1 MADSGDGDERTPYS
15 AYAISI
21 YQNGIMSGQ
30 LPVVTTDPNGLEAQA
45 KKALGPES
53 FGYVFGGAG
62 ELSTMD
68 ANRLAFRQWKIVP
81 RFLRPN
87 NPRDLRTELFGVT
100 YDIYLRV
107 SCPDG
112 PIGVQGIF
120 HADKETGLAAAC
132 AELRVP
138 YTLSTAATSTI
149 EEVAEVC
156 GDQHRWFQLYWPMD
170 DEITGSILRRAKAN
184 GYKVLV
190 VTLDTVTLAWR
201 PADLD
206 QAYLP
211 MVTGTG
217 NAVAFSDPVFRKKFA
232 EQNDGDAIE
241 DNIISASRYWIS
253 EAFPG
258 DHHRWEDLALLK
270 KHWDGPI
277 VLKGV
282 LSVEDAK
289 LAVEHGMSGIIVSNH
304 GGRQLDGSVASLEML
319 PEIVE
324 AVGDKLTVM
333 FDSGIRTG
341 ADIVKALA
349 LGAKAV
355 FVGRPAIYGL
365 GIAGKEGAKAV
376 IAGLLADLDLTMGLS
391 GFKNISELKPSI
403 LRQVR
408 YGGDV
413 KANL

>member
-1 MADSGDGDERTPYS
+1 MADSGDGDEHAPYS
-15 AYAISI
+15 AYAVGI
-21 YQNGIMSGQ
+21 YQNGIISGKM
-30 LPVVTTDPNGLEAQA
+30 PIVTTDPNGLQAQA
-45 KKALGPES
+45 KKALGPEA

-81 RFLRPN
+81 RFLRRS

-100 YDIYLRV
+100 YESPVLMA
-107 SCPDG
+107 

-149 EEVAEVC
+149 EEVAEGC

-184 GYKVLV
+184 SYKVLV

-201 PADLD
+201 PTDLD

-217 NAVAFSDPVFRKKFA
+217 NSVAFSDPVFRKKFA

-241 DNIISASRYWIS
+241 DNLISASRYWIS

-282 LSVEDAK
+282 LSVDDAR

-304 GGRQLDGSVASLEML
+304 GGRQLDGGVASLEML
-319 PEIVE
+319 PDIVE

-376 IAGLLADLDLTMGLS
+376 IAGLLADLDLTMGLA
-391 GFKNISELKPSI
+391 GFKSISDLKPPI
-403 LRQVR
+403 LRHVG

>member
-1 MADSGDGDERTPYS
+1 MGDADDVMVPYAS
-15 AYAISI
+15 YAVSI
-21 YQNGIMSGQ
+21 YQNGIIAGQ
-30 LPVVTTDPNGLEAQA
+30 LPIVTTDPNGLQEQA
-45 KKALGPES
+45 KKAMGKES

-81 RFLRPN
+81 RFLRPT

-100 YDIYLRV
+100 YDSPVLMA
-107 SCPDG
+107 

-120 HADKETGLAAAC
+120 HEDKETGLASAC

-149 EEVAEVC
+149 EEVAEAS
-156 GDQHRWFQLYWPMD
+156 GDNHCWFQLYWPMD
-170 DEITGSILRRAKAN
+170 DDITGSLLRRARAS

-190 VTLDTVTLAWR
+190 VTLDTVTMAWR
-201 PADLD
+201 PVDLD
-206 QAYLP
+206 SAFLP
-211 MVTGTG
+211 FATGTG
-217 NAVAFSDPVFRKKFA
+217 NAVGFSDPVFRKKFA
-232 EQNDGDAIE
+232 AENDGDEVE
-241 DNIISASRYWIS
+241 DNVISASRAWIS
-253 EAFPG
+253 QAFPG
-258 DHHRWEDLALLK
+258 DHHTWEDLALLK

-289 LAVEHGMSGIIVSNH
+289 LAVQHGVSGIIVSNH
-304 GGRQLDGSVASLEML
+304 GGRQLDGGVASLEML

-324 AVGDKLTVM
+324 AVGDKITVM

-341 ADIVKALA
+341 ADIIKALA
-349 LGAKAV
+349 LGANAV
-355 FVGRPAIYGL
+355 FIGRPAIYGL

-391 GFKNISELKPSI
+391 GFKSVSDLKPSI

-408 YGGDV
+408 YGGDL

>member
-1 MADSGDGDERTPYS
+1 MGDAGDDGDSGRPPYS
-15 AYAISI
+15 SYAVSI
-21 YQNGIMSGQ
+21 YQNGIMAGQ
-30 LPVVTTDPNGLEAQA
+30 LPIVTTDPNGLQEQARKAMGKEA
-45 KKALGPES
+45 

-68 ANRLAFRQWKIVP
+68 ANRLAFRQWKIIP

-87 NPRDLRTELFGVT
+87 NPRDLKTELFGVT
-100 YDIYLRV
+100 YDSPVLM
-107 SCPDG
+107 G

-120 HADKETGLAAAC
+120 HEDKETGLASAC
-132 AELRVP
+132 AELGVP

-149 EEVAEVC
+149 EEVAEAL
-156 GDQHRWFQLYWPMD
+156 GDSHRWFQLYWGMD
-170 DEITGSILRRAKAN
+170 NDITASLLRRAKAS
-184 GYKVLV
+184 GYKALV

-206 QAYLP
+206 SAYLP
-211 MVTGTG
+211 FITGTG
-217 NAVAFSDPVFRKKFA
+217 NSVGFSDPVFRKKFSA
-232 EQNDGDAIE
+232 ENDGDEVE
-241 DNIISASRYWIS
+241 DNVISASRYWIS
-253 EAFPG
+253 QAFPG
-258 DHHRWEDLALLK
+258 EHHSWEDLALLK
-270 KHWDGPI
+270 KHWEGPI

-289 LAVEHGMSGIIVSNH
+289 LAVEHGMSGIVVSNH
-304 GGRQLDGSVASLEML
+304 GGRQLDGAVASLEVL

-341 ADIVKALA
+341 ADIIKALA

-355 FVGRPAIYGL
+355 FIGRPAIYGL

-376 IAGLLADLDLTMGLS
+376 IAGLLADLDLSMGLS
-391 GFKNISELKPSI
+391 GLKSVSELKPSI

-408 YGGDV
+408 YGGDI

>member
-15 AYAISI
+15 AYAVSI
-21 YQNGIMSGQ
+21 YQNGIMAGQ
-30 LPVVTTDPNGLEAQA
+30 LPIVTTDPNGLQAQA
-45 KKALGPES
+45 KKAMGPES
-53 FGYVFGGAG
+53 FNYVFGGAG

-81 RFLRPN
+81 RFLRPS
-87 NPRDLRTELFGVT
+87 NPRDLKTELFGVT
-100 YDIYLRV
+100 YESPLLMA
-107 SCPDG
+107 
-112 PIGVQGIF
+112 PIGVQSIF
-120 HADKETGLAAAC
+120 HEDKETGLAAAC
-132 AELRVP
+132 AELQVP

-149 EEVAEVC
+149 EEVAKVC

-170 DEITGSILRRAKAN
+170 DDITGSILRRARAN

-211 MVTGTG
+211 FITGTG
-217 NAVAFSDPVFRKKFA
+217 NSVGFSDPVFRKKFS
-232 EQNDGDAIE
+232 EQNDGDQVE

-253 EAFPG
+253 QAFPG
-258 DHHRWEDLALLK
+258 DHHSWKDLALLK
-270 KHWDGPI
+270 KNWDGPI

-304 GGRQLDGSVASLEML
+304 GGRQLDGGVASLEVL

-341 ADIVKALA
+341 ADIVKAIA

-391 GFKNISELKPSI
+391 GFKSLSELKPSI

-408 YGGDV
+408 YGGDM

>member
-1 MADSGDGDERTPYS
+1 MGDADDNADGVMVPYAS
-15 AYAISI
+15 YAVSI
-21 YQNGIMSGQ
+21 YQNGIIAGQ
-30 LPVVTTDPNGLEAQA
+30 LPTVTTDPNGLQEQA
-45 KKALGPES
+45 KKAMGKDA

-81 RFLRPN
+81 RFLRPT

-100 YDIYLRV
+100 YDSPVLMA
-107 SCPDG
+107 

-120 HADKETGLAAAC
+120 HEDKETGLASAC

-149 EEVAEVC
+149 EEVAEAS
-156 GDQHRWFQLYWPMD
+156 GDNHRWFQLYWPTD
-170 DEITGSILRRAKAN
+170 DEITGSLLRRARAS
-184 GYKVLV
+184 GYNVLV
-190 VTLDTVTLAWR
+190 VTLDTVTMAWR
-201 PADLD
+201 PVDLD
-206 QAYLP
+206 SAFLP
-211 MVTGTG
+211 FATGTG
-217 NAVAFSDPVFRKKFA
+217 NAVGFSDPVFRKKFA
-232 EQNDGDAIE
+232 AENDGDE
-241 DNIISASRYWIS
+241 VEENVISASRAWIS
-253 EAFPG
+253 QAFPG
-258 DHHRWEDLALLK
+258 DHHTWEDLALLK

-289 LAVEHGMSGIIVSNH
+289 LAAQHGVSGIIVSNH
-304 GGRQLDGSVASLEML
+304 GGRQLDGGVASLEML

-324 AVGDKLTVM
+324 AVGDKITVM

-341 ADIVKALA
+341 ADIIKALA

-376 IAGLLADLDLTMGLS
+376 LAGLLADLDLTMGLS
-391 GFKNISELKPSI
+391 GFKSVSDLKPSI

-408 YGGDV
+408 YGGDL

>member
-1 MADSGDGDERTPYS
+1 MGDEGEGRPPYS
-15 AYAISI
+15 SYAVSI
-21 YQNGIMSGQ
+21 YQQGIMTGQ
-30 LPVVTTDPNGLEAQA
+30 LPIVTTDPNKLEEQA
-45 KKALGPES
+45 RKAMGKEC

-68 ANRLAFRQWKIVP
+68 ANRLAFRQWKIIP
-81 RFLRPN
+81 RFLKPT
-87 NPRDLRTELFGVT
+87 NPRDLKTELFGVT
-100 YDIYLRV
+100 YESPVLMA
-107 SCPDG
+107 

-120 HADKETGLAAAC
+120 HEDKETGLASAC
-132 AELRVP
+132 AELGVP

-149 EEVAEVC
+149 EEVASVM
-156 GDQHRWFQLYWPMD
+156 GDSHRWFQLYWPMD
-170 DEITGSILRRAKAN
+170 DDITGSLLRRARSA

-190 VTLDTVTLAWR
+190 VTLDTVTLSWR

-206 QAYLP
+206 SAYLP
-211 MVTGTG
+211 FITGTG
-217 NAVAFSDPVFRKKFA
+217 NAVGFSDPVFRKKFA
-232 EQNDGDAIE
+232 AENDGEAVE
-241 DNIISASRYWIS
+241 DNVISASRYWIS
-253 EAFPG
+253 QAFPG
-258 DHHRWEDLALLK
+258 DHHTWKDLALLK
-270 KHWDGPI
+270 KNWDGPI

-289 LAVEHGMSGIIVSNH
+289 LAVEHGMDGIIVSNH
-304 GGRQLDGSVASLEML
+304 GGRQLDGGVASLEML
-319 PEIVE
+319 PEIVG
-324 AVGDKLTVM
+324 AVGDRLTVM

-341 ADIVKALA
+341 ADIAKALA

-355 FVGRPAIYGL
+355 FIGRPAIYGL

-376 IAGLLADLDLTMGLS
+376 IAGLMADLDLTMGLS
-391 GFKNISELKPSI
+391 GFKSVSELKPSI

>member
-1 MADSGDGDERTPYS
+1 MADSGDGDERVPYS
-15 AYAISI
+15 SYSVSI
-21 YQNGIMSGQ
+21 YQNGIISGQ
-30 LPVVTTDPNGLEAQA
+30 LPIVTTDPNALEAQA
-45 KKALGPES
+45 KKSMDPNP
-53 FGYVFGGAG
+53 FGYVSGGAG

-68 ANRLAFRQWKIVP
+68 ANRLVFRQWKIVP

-100 YDIYLRV
+100 YETPVLMA
-107 SCPDG
+107 

-132 AELRVP
+132 AELKVP

-156 GDQHRWFQLYWPMD
+156 GDHHRWFQLYWPMD
-170 DEITGSILRRAKAN
+170 DEITASILRRAKAN

-201 PADLD
+201 PTDLD
-206 QAYLP
+206 NAYHP
-211 MVTGTG
+211 QITGTG
-217 NAVAFSDPVFRKKFA
+217 NSVAFSDPVFRRKFA
-232 EQNDGDAIE
+232 EQNDGDAVE
-241 DNIISASRYWIS
+241 DNVIGASRYWHS
-253 EAFPG
+253 EAFSG
-258 DHHRWEDLALLK
+258 VHHGWKDLALLK
-270 KHWDGPI
+270 RHWDGPI

-282 LSVEDAK
+282 LSTEDAK
-289 LAVEHGMSGIIVSNH
+289 LAVENGISGIIVSNH
-304 GGRQLDGSVASLEML
+304 GGRQLDGGVASLEML
-319 PEIVE
+319 PEIAE

-341 ADIVKALA
+341 ADIVKALS

-391 GFKNISELKPSI
+391 GFKKISDLTPSI